1 MVFKLFACVINCT
14 SISSHFKRM
23 FNAGV
28 SNLFRAQVA
37 IEFLIILTQHY
48 KGMVDFCG
56 IK

>member
-1 MVFKLFACVINCT
+1 VTNYTPVA
-14 SISSHFKRM
+14 SHFKRM